1 MARKKGQ
8 RYSLGFQEQVLQRI
22 RLGERIRLL
31 SWELKVPKSV
41 LYEWREEMEGRPGG
55 KKYEQEEQQRDRE
68 IGALEARIAEL
79 EGVIGRQTLELDFFR
94 SALRRIGETPPNSE
108 SAGEKPSGLKSAAG
122 WNRKAD

>member
-1 MARKKGQ
+1 MTRRKGQ
-8 RYSLGFQEQVLQRI
+8 RYSLGFKEQVWERM

-41 LYEWREEMEGRPGG
+41 LYDWREEMEGRPGG
-55 KKYEQEEQQRDRE
+55 KKYDQEKDQRDGE
-68 IGALEARIAEL
+68 IRALEARIAEL

-94 SALRRIGETPPNSE
+94 SALRRIGEIGPTSE

>member
-55 KKYEQEEQQRDRE
+55 KKYEQEDQQRDRG
-68 IGALEARIAEL
+68 IGAGEARIAEL
-79 EGVIGRQTLELDFFR
+79 EAALGRKTLEVDFFR
-94 SALRRIGETPPNSE
+94 SALRRFEQTGQPAGEG
-108 SAGEKPSGLKSAAG
+108 GEKPSGLKSAAG